1 MGSKK
6 KKFMSRSE
14 NMSRIRG
21 KNTSIELKL
30 RKALWARGIR
40 YRVNCKDVFGKPDIC
55 FKGKKVAVFC
65 DSEYWHGKYLM
76 EGRYIPK
83 TNTEFW
89 IKKIESNIERDKKV
103 NNELKKKGWKIV
115 RCWGEEINK
124 NLDACVKKDYRCAKK
139 LTPGRLKITPGIIL

>member
-1 MGSKK
+1 MAKK
-6 KKFMSRSE
+6 PMTRSE

-21 KNTSIELKL
+21 KDTSIEIKL

-40 YRVNCKDVFGKPDIC
+40 YRKTCKDIPGKPDIC
-55 FKGKKVAVFC
+55 FKGKKIAVFC

-89 IKKIESNIERDKKV
+89 VNKIKRNMERDQEV
-103 NNELKKKGWKIV
+103 NELLSSQGWKVI
-115 RCWGEEINK
+115 RFWGEEINK
-124 NLDACVKKDYRCAKK
+124 ELEKCVQIVLDSYDNQARD
-139 LTPGRLKITPGIIL
+139 LED

>member
-1 MGSKK
+1 MNKK
-6 KKFMSRSE
+6 KTKSPMTRSE

-21 KNTSIELKL
+21 KDTSIEIIL
-30 RKALWARGIR
+30 RKALWAKGIR
-40 YRVNCKDVFGKPDIC
+40 YRKTCKDLYGKPDIC

-89 IKKIESNIERDKKV
+89 VKKIKSNIERDKKV
-103 NNELKKKGWKIV
+103 NEELKLQGWTVI
-115 RCWGEEINK
+115 RFWGEEINK
-124 NLDACVKKDYRCAKK
+124 ELESCVKK
-139 LTPGRLKITPGIIL
+139 IIDTIDS